1 MEESRNLP
9 AQSFMEG
16 PRSMARSAVFR
27 RPRRF
32 GRQVAL
38 LAATALALATGLAA
52 APPAHAAAAPAVITI
67 SPTSTGT
74 ALTEASAGLSFEAS
88 DLALPG
94 FTGGDLAAYLDT
106 VSPSSV
112 LRIGGNTVDETF
124 WTATG
129 ETAPSWSIATI
140 TPADL
145 TALAGLAR
153 ASGWKVILGVNLKEY
168 DPARA
173 ASEAQYAQAA
183 LGSSLQAIEI
193 GNEPDLYSQYE
204 SDPSQ
209 YLTDFAAY
217 VAAIRQAAPGVPIE
231 GTDAAGAPDGSF
243 QQAFVNAQEALP
255 APQINELTNH
265 YYPLVSSTCG
275 GSPTVAQ
282 LLGTTVRDNE
292 QSEADEAVAAAT
304 PLRVPAVLDEG
315 NSVVCEGQQG
325 VSNVFAAALWEID
338 DQLVTARQGVAG
350 DYMHG
355 TVVQCDSAKP
365 LFMYYTPLCAPTAA
379 AAAAGDLAAQPEYYG
394 LAAVRD
400 VGTGSFLNLSNP
412 VWADVRA
419 YAVQHANGAM
429 TVVLDDVDDPST
441 TGATTVQLDLGA
453 SYGWA
458 SQVDLSASG
467 GLTAAS
473 GITLGGQ
480 AVAADGALAA
490 PNPDGFDVGGDTVTL
505 TVPAGTAE
513 ILTFS
518 SAAAENTTLAGA
530 LSGKCLS
537 VTGGSTAP
545 GAAAEIYTCNGSG
558 SENWT
563 LKSGG
568 AIVSGL
574 SGDCLQVAG
583 GSTSNLA
590 GVDIEPCNGAADQQW
605 TVTPA
610 GTIVGVQSGLC
621 LSVLGASTANYATAD
636 IYTCNGSGSESWS
649 QQPAA

>member
-1 MEESRNLP
+1 MRKTP
-9 AQSFMEG
+9 
-16 PRSMARSAVFR
+16 
-27 RPRRF
+27 
-32 GRQVAL
+32 L
-38 LAATALALATGLAA
+38 LAAAVVALATGLAA
-52 APPAHAAAAPAVITI
+52 ASPAARAHAATAPAVITI
-67 SPTSTGT
+67 SPTTTGT
-74 ALTEASAGLSFEAS
+74 SLTQASAGLSFEAS
-88 DLALPG
+88 DLALPS
-94 FTGGDLAAYLDT
+94 FTAGNLASYLDT
-106 VSPSSV
+106 LSPSSV

-124 WTATG
+124 WTSTG
-129 ETAPSWSIATI
+129 EAAPSWAIATI

-153 ASGWKVILGVNLKEY
+153 ASGWKVILGVNLKQY
-168 DPARA
+168 NPARA
-173 ASEAQYAQAA
+173 ANEAQDAQAA

-204 SDPSQ
+204 SNPSQ

-217 VAAIRQAAPGVPIE
+217 VSAIRQAAPGVPIE
-231 GTDAAGAPDGSF
+231 GTDAAGAPNGSF
-243 QQAFVNAQEALP
+243 QQAFVNAQKALP
-255 APQINELTNH
+255 APQVSELTNH
-265 YYPLVSSTCG
+265 YYPLVSTTCG
-275 GSPTVAQ
+275 GSPTIAQ
-282 LLGTTVRDNE
+282 LLGTTVRNNE
-292 QSEADEAVAAAT
+292 QSEANEAVAAAA
-304 PLRVPAVLDEG
+304 PLRVPAVIDEG

-325 VSNVFAAALWEID
+325 VSDVFAAALWEID

-350 DYMHG
+350 DYEHG

-394 LAAVRD
+394 LAALRD
-400 VGTGSFLNLSNP
+400 VGTGAFLNLSNP

-419 YAVQHANGAM
+419 YAVQHANGTM

-441 TGATTVQLDLGA
+441 TGPTTVQLNLGA

-467 GLTAAS
+467 GLTATS

-480 AVAADGALAA
+480 AVAANGALAS
-490 PNPDGFDVGGDTVTL
+490 PNPDGFHVGGDTATV
-505 TVPAGTAE
+505 TVPAGSAE

-518 SAAAENTTLAGA
+518 AAAAENTTLVGA

-537 VTGGSTAP
+537 VVGGSTAP
-545 GAAAEIYTCNGSG
+545 GAAADIYSCNGSG

-563 LKSGG
+563 LQSGG
-568 AIVSGL
+568 AIVGGP

-583 GSTSNLA
+583 GSTANFA
-590 GVDIEPCNGAADQQW
+590 GVDIEPCTGAADQQW
-605 TVTPA
+605 TVTAA
-610 GTIVGVQSGLC
+610 GTIVGVPSGLC
-621 LSVLGASTANYATAD
+621 LSVLGASTANSATAD
-636 IYTCNGSGSESWS
+636 MYTCNGSGSESWS

>member
-1 MEESRNLP
+1 
-9 AQSFMEG
+9 
-16 PRSMARSAVFR
+16 MARTPVLHRLCSLL
-27 RPRRF
+27 RP
-32 GRQVAL
+32 GRSVTL
-38 LAATALALATGLAA
+38 LAAVVLAST
-52 APPAHAAAAPAVITI
+52 APAATAATPQVITI
-67 SPTSTGT
+67 SPTTTGT
-74 ALTEASAGLSFEAS
+74 SLTGSSAGLSFEAS

-94 FTGGDLAAYLDT
+94 FTGGDLAAYLET
-106 VSPSSV
+106 ISPSSV
-112 LRIGGNTVDETF
+112 MRIGGNTVDETF
-124 WTATG
+124 WTSTG

-173 ASEAQYAQAA
+173 ANEAQYAQAA

-217 VAAIRQAAPGVPIE
+217 VTAIEQAAPGVPIE
-231 GTDAAGAPDGSF
+231 GTDAAGAPDDSF
-243 QQAFVNAQEALP
+243 QQAFVSAQEALP
-255 APQINELTNH
+255 APQVTELTSH
-265 YYPLVSSTCG
+265 YYPLTSSTCG
-275 GSPTVAQ
+275 GSPTVAE
-282 LLGTTVRDNE
+282 LLGTTVRDDE
-292 QSEADEAVAAAT
+292 KAEADEAVAAAA
-304 PLRVPAVLDEG
+304 PLGVPAVIDEG

-325 VSNVFAAALWEID
+325 VSDVFAAALWEID
-338 DQLVTARQGVAG
+338 DQLVMAREGVAG

-355 TVVQCDSAKP
+355 TVVQCDTAKP

-379 AAAAGDLAAQPEYYG
+379 DATAGDLAAQPEYYG
-394 LAAVRD
+394 LAALHD
-400 VGTGSFLNLSNP
+400 VGTGAFLNLSNP

-419 YAVQHANGAM
+419 YAVQHANGTM

-441 TGATTVQLDLGA
+441 TGSTTVQLDLPA

-458 SQVDLSASG
+458 SQVSLTASG
-467 GLTAAS
+467 GLSATS

-480 AVAADGALAA
+480 AVQADGALAA
-490 PNPDGFDVGGDTVTL
+490 PSPDGFDVGGDTATVT
-505 TVPAGTAE
+505 VAAGSAE

-518 SAAAENTTLAGA
+518 SSAAENTTLAGG

-537 VTGGSTAP
+537 VAGASTAP

-563 LKSGG
+563 LNSDG
-568 AIVSGL
+568 AIVGGL

-583 GSTSNLA
+583 GSTATYA
-590 GVDIEPCNGAADQQW
+590 GVDIEPCTGAAGQQW
-605 TVTPA
+605 TVTSS

-636 IYTCNGSGSESWS
+636 MYTCNGSGSESWS

>member
-1 MEESRNLP
+1 MPTTPVLRL
-9 AQSFMEG
+9 
-16 PRSMARSAVFR
+16 RSPH
-27 RPRRF
+27 RPRRL
-32 GRQVAL
+32 VAL
-38 LAATALALATGLAA
+38 PVAIALTMATGLAA
-52 APPAHAAAAPAVITI
+52 TVPADTALAATAPSVIAI
-67 SPTSTGT
+67 SPTTTGT
-74 ALTEASAGLSFEAS
+74 SLTEASEGLSFEAS

-94 FTGGDLAAYLDT
+94 FTGGDLASYLDT
-106 VSPSSV
+106 ISPSSV
-112 LRIGGNTVDETF
+112 MRIGGNTVDETF
-124 WTATG
+124 WTSAG
-129 ETAPSWSIATI
+129 ETAPSWAIATI

-173 ASEAQYAQAA
+173 ADEAQYAQAA

-209 YLTDFAAY
+209 YLTDFGAY

-243 QQAFVNAQEALP
+243 QQAFVSDQEALA
-255 APQINELTNH
+255 APRINELTSH
-265 YYPLVSSTCG
+265 YYPLTGSNCG
-275 GSPTVAQ
+275 GSPTIAE
-282 LLGTTVRDNE
+282 LLGTTVRDDE
-292 QSEADEAVAAAT
+292 KSEADEAVAAAA
-304 PLRVPAVLDEG
+304 PLDVPAVVDES
-315 NSVVCEGQQG
+315 NSVVCEGQHG
-325 VSNVFAAALWEID
+325 VSDVFAAALWEID
-338 DQLVTARQGVAG
+338 DQLVMAREGVAG

-355 TVVQCDSAKP
+355 TVVQCDTAQP

-379 AAAAGDLAAQPEYYG
+379 DATAGDLAAQPEYYG

-400 VGTGSFLNLSNP
+400 VGTGAFLNLSNP

-419 YAVQHANGAM
+419 YAVQHSNGTM

-441 TGATTVQLDLGA
+441 TGPTTVQLDLGA
-453 SYGWA
+453 DYGWA
-458 SQVDLSASG
+458 SQVNLTASG
-467 GLTAAS
+467 GLTATG

-480 AVAADGALAA
+480 TVQSGGTLSA
-490 PNPDGFDVGGDTVTL
+490 PNPAGFDVGGDTVTV
-505 TVPAGTAE
+505 TVAAGSAE

-518 SAAAENTTLAGA
+518 STAAENTTLVGG

-537 VTGGSTAP
+537 VTGASTAP
-545 GAAAEIYTCNGSG
+545 GAAAEIYTCNGSA

-563 LKSGG
+563 LETDG
-568 AIVSGL
+568 AIVGGP

-583 GSTSNLA
+583 GSTSDYA
-590 GVDIEPCNGAADQQW
+590 GVDIEPCNGSAGQQW

-610 GTIVGVQSGLC
+610 GTIEGTQSGLC
-621 LSVLGASTANYATAD
+621 LSVLSASTANYATAD
-636 IYTCNGSGSESWS
+636 MYSCNGSTSESWS
-649 QQPAA
+649 QEPAA

>member
-1 MEESRNLP
+1 MNVVIVKLP
-9 AQSFMEG
+9 
-16 PRSMARSAVFR
+16 R
-27 RPRRF
+27 RP
-32 GRQVAL
+32 GRSVPL
-38 LAATALALATGLAA
+38 LAGVLASTALALASGLA
-52 APPAHAAAAPAVITI
+52 AAAAPAGAATAPPVITI
-67 SPTSTGT
+67 SPTTTGT
-74 ALTEASAGLSFEAS
+74 SLTAASAGLSFEAS

-94 FTGGDLAAYLDT
+94 FTAGDLASYLDT
-106 VSPSSV
+106 ISPSSV
-112 LRIGGNTVDETF
+112 MRIGGNTVDETF

-217 VAAIRQAAPGVPIE
+217 VSAIRQAAPGVPIE
-231 GTDAAGAPDGSF
+231 GTDAAGAPNGSF
-243 QQAFVNAQEALP
+243 QQAFVSAQEALP
-255 APQINELTNH
+255 APQVNELTNH

-275 GSPTVAQ
+275 GSPTIAE
-282 LLGTTVRDNE
+282 LLGTTVRDDE
-292 QSEADEAVAAAT
+292 SSEADEAVAAAA
-304 PLRVPAVLDEG
+304 PLRVPAVIDEG

-325 VSNVFAAALWEID
+325 VSDVFAAALWEVD
-338 DQLVTARQGVAG
+338 DQLVMARQGVAG

-355 TVVQCDSAKP
+355 TVVQCDTAKP

-379 AAAAGDLAAQPEYYG
+379 DATAGDLAAQPEYYG
-394 LAAVRD
+394 LAAVHD
-400 VGTGSFLNLSNP
+400 VGTGAFLNMSNP
-412 VWADVRA
+412 AWADVRA
-419 YAVQHANGAM
+419 YAVQHAGGTM
-429 TVVLDDVDDPST
+429 TVVLDDVDNPST
-441 TGATTVQLDLGA
+441 TGPTTVQLDLPA

-458 SQVDLSASG
+458 SQVNLTASG
-467 GLTAAS
+467 GLTATS

-480 AVAADGALAA
+480 AVQADGALAA
-490 PNPDGFDVGGDTVTL
+490 PNPAGFDVGGDTVTV
-505 TVPAGTAE
+505 TVAAGSAQ

-518 SAAAENTTLAGA
+518 SVASEDTTLVGG

-537 VTGGSTAP
+537 VTGASTAP
-545 GAAAEIYTCNGSG
+545 GATAEIYTCNGSG
-558 SENWT
+558 AENWT
-563 LKSGG
+563 LESGG
-568 AIVSGL
+568 AIVGVL

-583 GSTSNLA
+583 GSTADYA
-590 GVDIEPCNGAADQQW
+590 GVVIEPCNGAADQQW
-605 TVTPA
+605 TVTGS

-621 LSVLGASTANYATAD
+621 LSVLGASTANFATAD
-636 IYTCNGSGSESWS
+636 MYACNGSGSESWS

>member
-1 MEESRNLP
+1 
-9 AQSFMEG
+9 
-16 PRSMARSAVFR
+16 MARTPVLR
-27 RPRRF
+27 RPRPHR
-32 GRQVAL
+32 RPLAP
-38 LAATALALATGLAA
+38 LAATALALAAGLAA
-52 APPAHAAAAPAVITI
+52 AAVPAAAATAPPVITI
-67 SPTSTGT
+67 SPTTTGT
-74 ALTEASAGLSFEAS
+74 SLTGASAGLSFEAS

-94 FTGGDLAAYLDT
+94 FTGGDLASYLDAI
-106 VSPSSV
+106 SPSSV

-124 WTATG
+124 WTSTG
-129 ETAPSWSIATI
+129 EPAPSWAIATI

-153 ASGWKVILGVNLKEY
+153 ASGWKVILGVNLKQY

-173 ASEAQYAQAA
+173 AGEAQDAQAA
-183 LGSSLQAIEI
+183 LGSYLQAIEI
-193 GNEPDLYSQYE
+193 GNEPDLYAQYE
-204 SDPSQ
+204 SDPSA
-209 YLTDFAAY
+209 YLTDFASY
-217 VAAIRQAAPGVPIE
+217 VSAIRQAAPGVPIE

-243 QQAFVNAQEALP
+243 QQAFTAQQQALT
-255 APQINELTNH
+255 APQVNELTSH

-275 GSPTVAQ
+275 GSPTIAQ
-282 LLGTTVRDNE
+282 LLGTTVRNNE
-292 QSEADEAVAAAT
+292 KSEADEAVAAAA
-304 PLRVPAVLDEG
+304 PLGVPAVIDEG

-325 VSNVFAAALWEID
+325 VSDVFASALWELD
-338 DQLVTARQGVAG
+338 DQLVMAREGVAG

-379 AAAAGDLAAQPEYYG
+379 DAAAGDLAAQPEYYG
-394 LAAVRD
+394 LAALRD
-400 VGTGSFLNLSNP
+400 VGAGQFLNLSNP

-419 YAVQHANGAM
+419 YAVLHANGTM
-429 TVVLDDVDDPST
+429 TVVLDNVDDPSA

-458 SQVDLSASG
+458 SQVNLSGAG
-467 GLTAAS
+467 GLTATS

-480 AVAADGALAA
+480 AVSASGTLPA
-490 PNPDGFDVGGDTVTL
+490 PAPAGFDVGGDTVTV
-505 TVPAGTAE
+505 TVPAGTAQ

-518 SAAAENTTLAGA
+518 SAATEGTTLVGG

-537 VTGGSTAP
+537 VSGGSATA
-545 GAAAEIYTCNGSG
+545 GAAADIYTCNGSG

-563 LKSGG
+563 LGSDGEIVGG
-568 AIVSGL
+568 P

-583 GSTSNLA
+583 GSTSSYA
-590 GVDIEPCNGAADQQW
+590 GVDIEPCDGSAGQRW
-605 TVTPA
+605 TVTPS

-636 IYTCNGSGSESWS
+636 LYTCNGSGSESWS
-649 QQPAA
+649 QRPAS

>member
-1 MEESRNLP
+1 MRKTP
-9 AQSFMEG
+9 
-16 PRSMARSAVFR
+16 
-27 RPRRF
+27 
-32 GRQVAL
+32 AL
-38 LAATALALATGLAA
+38 LAATAVAVATGLAA
-52 APPAHAAAAPAVITI
+52 AVSPAHAATAPAVITI
-67 SPTSTGT
+67 SPTTTGT
-74 ALTEASAGLSFEAS
+74 SLTQASAGLSFEAS

-94 FTGGDLAAYLDT
+94 FTGGNLASYLDT
-106 VSPSSV
+106 ISPSSV
-112 LRIGGNTVDETF
+112 LRVGGNTVDETF
-124 WTATG
+124 WTSTG

-140 TPADL
+140 TPAEL

-153 ASGWKVILGVNLKEY
+153 ASGWKVILGVNLKQY

-173 ASEAQYAQAA
+173 ANEAQDAQAA

-193 GNEPDLYSQYE
+193 GNEPDLYSKYE
-204 SDPSQ
+204 SNPSQ

-217 VAAIRQAAPGVPIE
+217 VSAIRQAAPGVPIE

-243 QQAFVNAQEALP
+243 QQAFVSAQKALA
-255 APQINELTNH
+255 APQVNELTNH
-265 YYPLVSSTCG
+265 YYPLTSSTCG
-275 GSPTVAQ
+275 GSPTIAQ

-292 QSEADEAVAAAT
+292 QSEADEAASAAA
-304 PLRVPAVLDEG
+304 PLGLPAVIDEG

-325 VSNVFAAALWEID
+325 VSDVFAAALWEID
-338 DQLVTARQGVAG
+338 DQLVTARQGVSG

-379 AAAAGDLAAQPEYYG
+379 AATAGDLAAQPEYYG
-394 LAAVRD
+394 LAALRD
-400 VGTGSFLNLSNP
+400 VGAGAFLNLSNP

-419 YAVQHANGAM
+419 YAVRHANGSM
-429 TVVLDDVDDPST
+429 TVVLDDVDNPAT
-441 TGATTVQLDLGA
+441 TGPATVQLDLGA
-453 SYGWA
+453 AYGWA

-467 GLTAAS
+467 GLTATS

-480 AVAADGALAA
+480 AVQADGALAS
-490 PNPDGFDVGGDTVTL
+490 PNPDGFDVGGGTATV
-505 TVPAGTAE
+505 TVPAGSAE

-518 SAAAENTTLAGA
+518 SAAAENTTLVGA

-545 GAAAEIYTCNGSG
+545 GAATDIYTCNGSG

-563 LKSGG
+563 LESDG
-568 AIVSGL
+568 AIVGGP

-583 GSTSNLA
+583 GSTANFA

-605 TVTPA
+605 NATPA
-610 GTIVGVQSGLC
+610 GTIMGVQSGLC
-621 LSVLGASTANYATAD
+621 LSVLGASTANTATAD

>member
-1 MEESRNLP
+1 M
-9 AQSFMEG
+9 
-16 PRSMARSAVFR
+16 
-27 RPRRF
+27 
-32 GRQVAL
+32 AL
-38 LAATALALATGLAA
+38 LATTALAAAAGLAA
-52 APPAHAAAAPAVITI
+52 VGAHANAATAPPVITI
-67 SPTSTGT
+67 SPTTTGT
-74 ALTEASAGLSFEAS
+74 SLTAASAGLSFEAS

-94 FTGGDLAAYLDT
+94 FTGGDLASYLDT
-106 VSPSSV
+106 ISPSSV
-112 LRIGGNTVDETF
+112 MRIGGNTVDETF
-124 WTATG
+124 WTSSG

-173 ASEAQYAQAA
+173 ANEAQYAQAA

-217 VAAIRQAAPGVPIE
+217 VSAIRQAAPGVPIE
-231 GTDAAGAPDGSF
+231 GTDAAGAPNGSF
-243 QQAFVNAQEALP
+243 QQAFISAQQALP
-255 APQINELTNH
+255 APQVNELTSH

-275 GSPTVAQ
+275 GSPTIAD
-282 LLGTTVRDNE
+282 LLGTTVRNNE
-292 QSEADEAVAAAT
+292 KSEADEAVAAAA
-304 PLRVPAVLDEG
+304 PLKVPAVVDEG

-325 VSNVFAAALWEID
+325 VSDVFAAALWEVD
-338 DQLVTARQGVAG
+338 DQLVMAREGVAG

-355 TVVQCDSAKP
+355 TVVQCDTAKP

-379 AAAAGDLAAQPEYYG
+379 DATAGDLAAQPEYYG
-394 LAAVRD
+394 LAALRD
-400 VGTGSFLNLSNP
+400 VGTGPFLNLSNP

-419 YAVQHANGAM
+419 YAVQHSNGTM

-441 TGATTVQLDLGA
+441 TGPTTVQLDLGA

-458 SQVDLSASG
+458 SQVNLSASA
-467 GLTAAS
+467 GLTATS

-480 AVAADGALAA
+480 SVAASGTLAA
-490 PNPDGFDVGGDTVTL
+490 PAPDGFDVGGSTVTL

-513 ILTFS
+513 FLTFS
-518 SAAAENTTLAGA
+518 SSASEATTLVGG

-537 VTGGSTAP
+537 VTGGSTSP
-545 GAAAEIYTCNGSG
+545 GATAEIYTCNGSG

-563 LKSGG
+563 LQSSG
-568 AIVSGL
+568 AIVGGL

-583 GSTSNLA
+583 GSTASYA
-590 GVDIEPCNGAADQQW
+590 GVDIEPCNGATDQQW
-605 TVTPA
+605 TVTPS

-636 IYTCNGSGSESWS
+636 MYTCNGSGSESWS
-649 QQPAA
+649 QQPAV

>member
-1 MEESRNLP
+1 MRKTP
-9 AQSFMEG
+9 
-16 PRSMARSAVFR
+16 
-27 RPRRF
+27 
-32 GRQVAL
+32 L
-38 LAATALALATGLAA
+38 LAAAVVALATGLAA
-52 APPAHAAAAPAVITI
+52 ASPAARAHAATTPAVIAI
-67 SPTSTGT
+67 SPTTTGT
-74 ALTEASAGLSFEAS
+74 SLTQASAGLSFEAS
-88 DLALPG
+88 DLALPS
-94 FTGGDLAAYLDT
+94 FTAGNLASYLDT
-106 VSPSSV
+106 LSPSSV

-124 WTATG
+124 WTSTG
-129 ETAPSWSIATI
+129 EAAPSWAIATI

-153 ASGWKVILGVNLKEY
+153 ASGWKVILGVNLKQY
-168 DPARA
+168 NPARA
-173 ASEAQYAQAA
+173 ANEAQDAQAA

-204 SDPSQ
+204 SNPSQ

-217 VAAIRQAAPGVPIE
+217 VSAIRQAAPGVPIE
-231 GTDAAGAPDGSF
+231 GTDAAGAPNGSF
-243 QQAFVNAQEALP
+243 QQAFVNAQKALP
-255 APQINELTNH
+255 APQVSELTNH
-265 YYPLVSSTCG
+265 YYPLVSTTCG
-275 GSPTVAQ
+275 GSPTIAQ
-282 LLGTTVRDNE
+282 LLGTTVRNNE
-292 QSEADEAVAAAT
+292 QSEANEAVAAAA
-304 PLRVPAVLDEG
+304 PLRVPAVIDEG

-325 VSNVFAAALWEID
+325 VSDVFAAALWEID

-350 DYMHG
+350 DYEHG

-394 LAAVRD
+394 LAALRD
-400 VGTGSFLNLSNP
+400 VGTGAFLNLSNP

-419 YAVQHANGAM
+419 YAVQHANGTM

-441 TGATTVQLDLGA
+441 TGPATVQLNLGA

-467 GLTAAS
+467 GLTATS

-480 AVAADGALAA
+480 AVAANGALAS
-490 PNPDGFDVGGDTVTL
+490 PNPDGFHVGGDTATV
-505 TVPAGTAE
+505 TVPAGSAE

-518 SAAAENTTLAGA
+518 AAAAENTTLVGA

-537 VTGGSTAP
+537 VAGGSTAP
-545 GAAAEIYTCNGSG
+545 GAAADIYSCNGSG

-563 LKSGG
+563 LQSGG
-568 AIVSGL
+568 AIVGGP

-583 GSTSNLA
+583 GSTANFA
-590 GVDIEPCNGAADQQW
+590 GVDIEPCTGAADQQW
-605 TVTPA
+605 TVTAA
-610 GTIVGVQSGLC
+610 GTIVGVPSGLC
-621 LSVLGASTANYATAD
+621 LSVLGASTANSATAD
-636 IYTCNGSGSESWS
+636 MYTCNGSGSESWS

>member
-1 MEESRNLP
+1 MSRP
-9 AQSFMEG
+9 CS
-16 PRSMARSAVFR
+16 PC
-27 RPRRF
+27 RP
-32 GRQVAL
+32 GRLAAL
-38 LAATALALATGLAA
+38 LAATALGLATGLAA
-52 APPAHAAAAPAVITI
+52 AAPSADAAAPPVITI

-74 ALTEASAGLSFEAS
+74 SLTEASAGLSFEAS

-94 FTGGDLAAYLDT
+94 FTAGDLASYLDT
-106 VSPSSV
+106 ISPSSV
-112 LRIGGNTVDETF
+112 MRIGGNTVDETF
-124 WTATG
+124 WTSTG

-153 ASGWKVILGVNLKEY
+153 ASGWKVILGVNLKQY
-168 DPARA
+168 NPARA
-173 ASEAQYAQAA
+173 ANEAQYAQAA

-204 SDPSQ
+204 SDPAQ

-217 VAAIRQAAPGVPIE
+217 VSAIRQAAPGVPIE
-231 GTDAAGAPDGSF
+231 GTDAAGAPNGSF
-243 QQAFVNAQEALP
+243 QQAFVSAQKA

-265 YYPLVSSTCG
+265 YYPLTSSTCG
-275 GSPTVAQ
+275 GSPTITQ

-292 QSEADEAVAAAT
+292 QSEADEAVAAAA
-304 PLRVPAVLDEG
+304 PLHVPAVIDEG

-338 DQLVTARQGVAG
+338 DQLVTAREGVAG
-350 DYMHG
+350 DYEHG
-355 TVVQCDSAKP
+355 TVVQCDTAKP

-379 AAAAGDLAAQPEYYG
+379 DATAGDLAAQPEYYG
-394 LAAVRD
+394 LAAVHD
-400 VGTGSFLNLSNP
+400 VGTGAFLNLSNP

-419 YAVQHANGAM
+419 YAVQHSNGTM

-441 TGATTVQLDLGA
+441 TGPTTVQLDLGA

-458 SQVDLSASG
+458 SQVNLSASG
-467 GLTAAS
+467 GLTATT

-480 AVAADGALAA
+480 TVQASGALPA
-490 PNPDGFDVGGDTVTL
+490 PKPAGFDVGGDTATV
-505 TVPAGTAE
+505 TVPAGSAE

-518 SAAAENTTLAGA
+518 STASENTTLVGG

-537 VTGGSTAP
+537 VTGASTAP
-545 GAAAEIYTCNGSG
+545 GAAADIYTCNGSG

-563 LKSGG
+563 VESGG
-568 AIVSGL
+568 AIVGGL

-583 GSTSNLA
+583 GSTSNYA

-621 LSVLGASTANYATAD
+621 LSVLGASTANNATAD
-636 IYTCNGSGSESWS
+636 MYTCNGSGSESWS

>member
-1 MEESRNLP
+1 MSRCLCSP
-9 AQSFMEG
+9 YRLG
-16 PRSMARSAVFR
+16 
-27 RPRRF
+27 RP
-32 GRQVAL
+32 VVL
-38 LAATALALATGLAA
+38 VAATVLGLATGLAA
-52 APPAHAAAAPAVITI
+52 IAPSADAAAPPVITI

-74 ALTEASAGLSFEAS
+74 SLTQASAGLSFEAS

-106 VSPSSV
+106 ISPSSV
-112 LRIGGNTVDETF
+112 MRIGGNTVDETF
-124 WTATG
+124 WTSTG
-129 ETAPSWSIATI
+129 ETAPSWAIATI

-153 ASGWKVILGVNLKEY
+153 ASGWKVILGVNLKQY

-173 ASEAQYAQAA
+173 ANEAQYAQSA
-183 LGSSLQAIEI
+183 LGSSLQAIEV

-217 VAAIRQAAPGVPIE
+217 VSAIRQAAPGVPIE

-243 QQAFVNAQEALP
+243 QQAFVSAQKAQESQGAQS
-255 APQINELTNH
+255 APQINELTSH
-265 YYPLVSSTCG
+265 YYPLTSSTCG
-275 GSPTVAQ
+275 GSPTIAQ

-292 QSEADEAVAAAT
+292 QSEADESAAAAA
-304 PLRVPAVLDEG
+304 PLHVPAVIDEG

-338 DQLVTARQGVAG
+338 DQLVTAREGVAG

-355 TVVQCDSAKP
+355 TVVQCNSAKP

-379 AAAAGDLAAQPEYYG
+379 DATAGDLAAQPEYYG
-394 LAAVRD
+394 LAAVHD
-400 VGTGSFLNLSNP
+400 VGTGAFLNLSNP

-419 YAVQHANGAM
+419 YAVQHSNGTM
-429 TVVLDDVDDPST
+429 TVVLDDVDDPT
-441 TGATTVQLDLGA
+441 ATGPTTVQLDLGA

-467 GLTAAS
+467 GLTATS

-480 AVAADGALAA
+480 TVQASGALPA
-490 PNPDGFDVGGDTVTL
+490 PNPAGFDVGGDTVTV

-518 SAAAENTTLAGA
+518 SAASENTTLAGA

-537 VTGGSTAP
+537 VTSGSTAP
-545 GAAAEIYTCNGSG
+545 GAAADIYTCNGSG
-558 SENWT
+558 SQNWT
-563 LKSGG
+563 VESGG
-568 AIVSGL
+568 AIVGGL

-583 GSTSNLA
+583 GSTSNYA
-590 GVDIEPCNGAADQQW
+590 GVDIESCNGGADQQW
-605 TVTPA
+605 TVTPS

-621 LSVLGASTANYATAD
+621 LSVLGASTANNATAD